1 MVERFLFA
9 SGNFIDA
16 NTCHVAVIRHS
27 PPQHVSISVS
37 HIVDDVWQ
45 IPPCLQAVVAM
56 PSLPILPLEIEETIL
71 DLVAQDDN
79 DHSVLKQ

>member
-1 MVERFLFA
+1 
-9 SGNFIDA
+9 
-16 NTCHVAVIRHS
+16 
-27 PPQHVSISVS
+27 
-37 HIVDDVWQ
+37 
-45 IPPCLQAVVAM
+45 M